1 MPEPN
6 HVARQACDDAST
18 TDAALAPNATSRAA
32 DRSQVVHKIFEDVAA
47 EHGGRIAVS
56 FCGREVTYREL
67 DALAN
72 SVARR
77 LRELSVR
84 PGDIV
89 AVVLPHS
96 VEIVVAFLAILKCG
110 AAYLP
115 LDEAN
120 PPQRNLEFM
129 RMANV
134 KVIVGTEVLNAAYG
148 QDRAVLRASEFAA
161 VGGVVESIDS
171 RCDDKAYVMYTSG
184 STGEPKGVV
193 IPHRGIARLVRNT
206 NFVSIER
213 HDRILQLAPPSFDA
227 STFEIWGA
235 LLNGATLVPYS
246 GKTMDP
252 NQLMNDIRENGVTIL
267 WLTAALFSLVA
278 DRAIVALRPLR
289 ILLAGGDVLNARY
302 VNKVLEY
309 VPGITVINGY
319 GPTENTTFTCCHV
332 MTSANKP
339 DGSVPIGR
347 PITGTRVH
355 VLDELQRPVPAGSI
369 GELYTSGDGVALG
382 YLNEKQSSAFF
393 VDEAIAPGLIYKTG
407 DLVKQD
413 QNGNLQFIGRRD
425 SLVKVRG
432 HRVSL
437 EEVRTHVVR
446 MEEVI
451 DAVVVKKDLTL
462 GDQIL
467 VAYVKTKEG
476 SVIDAKTM
484 RRRLAELIPGYMIPS
499 QFVFDH
505 ALAINANGK
514 IDRTR
519 IQQHLHQGDNDIE
532 QKRTDSSD
540 HKRGLPT

>member
-1 MPEPN
+1 
-6 HVARQACDDAST
+6 
-18 TDAALAPNATSRAA
+18 
-32 DRSQVVHKIFEDVAA
+32 
-47 EHGGRIAVS
+47 
-56 FCGREVTYREL
+56 
-67 DALAN
+67 
-72 SVARR
+72 
-77 LRELSVR
+77 
-84 PGDIV
+84 
-89 AVVLPHS
+89 
-96 VEIVVAFLAILKCG
+96 
-110 AAYLP
+110 
-115 LDEAN
+115 
-120 PPQRNLEFM
+120 
-129 RMANV
+129 
-134 KVIVGTEVLNAAYG
+134 
-148 QDRAVLRASEFAA
+148 
-161 VGGVVESIDS
+161 
-171 RCDDKAYVMYTSG
+171 
-184 STGEPKGVV
+184 
-193 IPHRGIARLVRNT
+193 
-206 NFVSIER
+206 
-213 HDRILQLAPPSFDA
+213 
-227 STFEIWGA
+227 
-235 LLNGATLVPYS
+235 LL
-246 GKTMDP
+246 
-252 NQLMNDIRENGVTIL
+252 NDIRENGVTIL
-267 WLTAALFSLVA
+267 WLTAALFSVVA
-278 DRAIVALRPLR
+278 DRAIDALRPLR

-302 VNKVLEY
+302 VNRVLEY

-355 VLDELQRPVPAGSI
+355 VLDDLQRPVPAGSI

-382 YLNEKQSSAFF
+382 YLNEKQSNEFF

-519 IQQHLHQGDNDIE
+519 IQRHLHQGDNDIE
-532 QKRTDSSD
+532 QKRADSSD